1 MHLPGAG
8 AGPIVALAVA
18 GPFVD
23 LAAAGPFVALATAG
37 PFVALATAG
46 PFVALAAANVPNSIP
61 SIDNEPNESPS
72 ILSGNDNIER
82 LWELATT
89 APRMGA
95 TTIRN
100 FMVVV
105 WQCV

>member
-1 MHLPGAG
+1 
-8 AGPIVALAVA
+8 
-18 GPFVD
+18 
-23 LAAAGPFVALATAG
+23 
-37 PFVALATAG
+37 
-46 PFVALAAANVPNSIP
+46 
-61 SIDNEPNESPS
+61 
-72 ILSGNDNIER
+72 
-82 LWELATT
+82 LATT

>member
-1 MHLPGAG
+1 M
-8 AGPIVALAVA
+8 
-18 GPFVD
+18 
-23 LAAAGPFVALATAG
+23 
-37 PFVALATAG
+37 
-46 PFVALAAANVPNSIP
+46 
-61 SIDNEPNESPS
+61 
-72 ILSGNDNIER
+72 LSGNDNIER
-82 LWELATT
+82 LWALATT

>member
-1 MHLPGAG
+1 MHYPHK
-8 AGPIVALAVA
+8 LAAA
-18 GPFVD
+18 GPFVA
-23 LAAAGPFVALATAG
+23 LVTAGPFVALATAG
-37 PFVALATAG
+37 PFVALAAAG

-82 LWELATT
+82 LWALATT